1 MRNVAGMHAQENQK
15 IKSVLMAC
23 KFCLFFELLFY
34 IFLFIGRKKVAAA
47 AAVVTIATT
56 IDLRFIF
63 IILGLAKKNTRKKYY
78 YTHFVYFVYI
88 LSSSGFRWI
97 SVQVVEKRNER

>member
-34 IFLFIGRKKVAAA
+34 TFLFIGRKKVAA

-78 YTHFVYFVYI
+78 YAFCI
-88 LSSSGFRWI
+88 LRVHIIFIRIPVDFRSSR
-97 SVQVVEKRNER
+97 